1 MLKEKFIEALVEEDI
16 GRGDL
21 FARISQHR
29 QIRAYV
35 IAKSDGILSG
45 KEYVTVLADKY
56 GLNCEWSFNDGDRFN
71 KGEKL
76 LWVFGESK
84 TLLSLERSI
93 LDILLHASS
102 IATLTHRY
110 VKAIEGS
117 GVKLLD
123 TRKTRPLL
131 REFEKYAVRCGGGVN
146 HRMGLDDCL
155 MLKDTHLQ
163 TIYDLEGFMKEVR
176 RTIPFTAKVE
186 IECETFEMVQKAMAV
201 GADIVMCDNMPLE
214 EIRRVVAFRN
224 AQYPHILLEASGN
237 VTLETIEALAQTGV
251 DAISSGS
258 IIHQANWIDLS
269 MKVEERSAPKVILGE
284 VDPSAGGVIA

>member
-1 MLKEKFIEALVEEDI
+1 MLKEKFVEALVEEDV

-21 FARISQHR
+21 FSRVSSHR

-35 IAKSDGILSG
+35 IAKSDGVLSG
-45 KEYVTVLADKY
+45 KEYVDVLVRKY
-56 GLNCEWSFNDGDRFN
+56 GLKCEWAFNDGDRFV

-76 LWVFGESK
+76 VWVFGDNK
-84 TLLSLERSI
+84 TLLALERSI
-93 LDILLHASS
+93 LDLLLHASS
-102 IATLTHRY
+102 IATLTERY
-110 VKAIEGS
+110 VKKIEGTD
-117 GVKLLD
+117 VKLLD

-163 TIYDLEGFMKEVR
+163 TIGDLEAFMEEVR
-176 RTIPFTAKVE
+176 RTIPFTSKVE
-186 IECETFEMVQKAMAV
+186 IECESFEMVENAMAV
-201 GADIVMCDNMPLE
+201 GADIVMCDNMPIE
-214 EIRRVVAFRN
+214 EIRRVVAYRN
-224 AQYPHILLEASGN
+224 ANYPHILLEASGN
-237 VTLETIEALAQTGV
+237 VTLETIGALAQTGV

-269 MKVEERSAPKVILGE
+269 MKVEERSK
-284 VDPSAGGVIA
+284 PS

>member
-1 MLKEKFIEALVEEDI
+1 MLKEKFVEALVEEDV

-21 FARISQHR
+21 FSRVSTHR

-35 IAKSDGILSG
+35 IAKSDGVLSG
-45 KEYVTVLADKY
+45 KEYVDVLVRKY
-56 GLNCEWSFNDGDRFN
+56 GLKCEWAFNDGDRFV

-76 LWVFGESK
+76 VWVFGDNK
-84 TLLSLERSI
+84 TLLALERSI
-93 LDILLHASS
+93 LDLLLHASS
-102 IATLTHRY
+102 IATLTERY
-110 VKAIEGS
+110 VKKIEGT

-163 TIYDLEGFMKEVR
+163 TIGDLKAFMEEVR
-176 RTIPFTAKVE
+176 KTIPFTSKVE
-186 IECETFEMVQKAMAV
+186 IECESFEMVEQAMAV
-201 GADIVMCDNMPLE
+201 GADIVMCDNMAIE
-214 EIRRVVAFRN
+214 EIYRVVAYRN
-224 AQYPHILLEASGN
+224 EHYPHILLEASGN
-237 VTLETIEALAQTGV
+237 VTLETIGALAQTGV

-258 IIHQANWIDLS
+258 IVHQANWIDLS
-269 MKVEERSAPKVILGE
+269 MRVEERSTV
-284 VDPSAGGVIA
+284 S